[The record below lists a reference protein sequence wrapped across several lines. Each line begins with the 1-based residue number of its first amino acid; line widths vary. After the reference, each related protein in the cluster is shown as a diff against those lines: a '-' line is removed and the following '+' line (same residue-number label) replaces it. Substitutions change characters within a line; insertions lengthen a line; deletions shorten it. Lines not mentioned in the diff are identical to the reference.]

1 MFEEA
6 RAIYLA
12 TRKRNDQLFNTYF
25 MRPIAAGAVALL
37 EKTSVTPNQLT
48 LVSLGVFVLAGAVL
62 VALPEYG
69 GGLLGVLVLETSY
82 LFDCADGMLARHKKM
97 ASKEG
102 HLFDFFTDE
111 LKATL
116 LTAALAL
123 RLFRGGGYGIDLAYR
138 EPMNTL
144 FLVSGIVAVGAVAS
158 AISLTNFVR
167 RPEIS
172 GRETSVE
179 AYYETMKQDPG
190 SSPAQLAAWVIT
202 SFLRF
207 LNHYPSHLWLFA
219 LFGRLDVFF
228 WIYTFNNLAY
238 LARGWLGLLIRFGGA
253 PAAAPEKAPAEQQA
267 EPRP

>member
-12 TRKRNDQLFNTYF
+12 TRKRNDQVFNTYF

-111 LKATL
+111 LKAVL
-116 LTAALAL
+116 LAALLAVRLWRTGGFAL
-123 RLFRGGGYGIDLAYR
+123 APTMPPAIVLLPPGAHEYLLAGIA
-138 EPMNTL
+138 
-144 FLVSGIVAVGAVAS
+144 GAIVLAS
-158 AISLTNFVR
+158 AISL
-167 RPEIS
+167 
-172 GRETSVE
+172 
-179 AYYETMKQDPG
+179 
-190 SSPAQLAAWVIT
+190 
-202 SFLRF
+202 
-207 LNHYPSHLWLFA
+207 
-219 LFGRLDVFF
+219 
-228 WIYTFNNLAY
+228 
-238 LARGWLGLLIRFGGA
+238 
-253 PAAAPEKAPAEQQA
+253 
-267 EPRP
+267 